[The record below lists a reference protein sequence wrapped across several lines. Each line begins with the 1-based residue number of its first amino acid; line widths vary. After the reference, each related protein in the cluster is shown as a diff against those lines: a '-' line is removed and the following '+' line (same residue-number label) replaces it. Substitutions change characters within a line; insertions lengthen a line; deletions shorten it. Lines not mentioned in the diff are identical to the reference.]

1 MRKLL
6 FMLIVAGLTSTLSV
20 STVKSQNSKTNFEQN
35 SPLSILNGSWKRIGV
50 IVNGKAESN
59 PLPQM
64 RLFHEGFFSIIG
76 QDSTQAWK
84 VAYGGTYEISNNIY
98 KEMMQYSTYPR
109 LAGVT
114 HWQELTIKGD
124 TATFKLFNKMIDAT
138 GKDIPA
144 PEYTREII
152 CVRVKK

>member
-6 FMLIVAGLTSTLSV
+6 FILIVVGLTSTLSL
-20 STVKSQNSKTNFEQN
+20 STVKSQNSKTKSEQK
-35 SPLSILNGSWKRIGV
+35 SSLSILNGSWKRIGV

-59 PLPQM
+59 PLPQI

-76 QDSTQAWK
+76 QDSTQSWK
-84 VAYGGTYEISNNIY
+84 VAYGGTYEISDNIY
-98 KEMMQYSTYPR
+98 KETMLYCTFPG
-109 LAGVT
+109 LVGVT
-114 HWQELTIKGD
+114 HWQELSIKGD
-124 TATFKLFNKMIDAT
+124 TVSFKLFKKMIDAT
-138 GKDIPA
+138 GKDIAA